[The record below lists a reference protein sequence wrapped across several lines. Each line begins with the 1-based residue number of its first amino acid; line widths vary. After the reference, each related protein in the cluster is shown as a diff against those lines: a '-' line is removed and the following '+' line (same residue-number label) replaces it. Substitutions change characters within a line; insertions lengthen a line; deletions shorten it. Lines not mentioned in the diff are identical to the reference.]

1 MLLLAADDDEYH
13 YGHYGHDDESS
24 AAAAAAASDS
34 GECLPAVV
42 HSLEMVPLKSFVV
55 CNAAMLHLISG

>member
-1 MLLLAADDDEYH
+1 
-13 YGHYGHDDESS
+13 
-24 AAAAAAASDS
+24 
-34 GECLPAVV
+34 VV